1 MNKKEKTSAKNRKNQ
16 HFLLLFSIGVI
27 IMSFVTI
34 AVFYTLYQVSKN
46 NLISMWNNNA
56 IEISKNV
63 EFYLSA
69 PGDAVL
75 FTANKIEEM
84 QKKGISNEEINKYL
98 VEETAVYSTLIPSNS
113 TGVYAYCNG
122 EYLDGSAWVPPADYN
137 PLERPW
143 YIAAKEAD
151 GEIAFVKPFLNLQ
164 TNTMMMSVSLLLEDK
179 ESVVSMDIFLDSI
192 QNLEE
197 KMAADNDVDA
207 AMVIDKS
214 GVVVSH
220 SNPDEVGINYLTDGN
235 ETQKEL
241 TNTIF
246 SIEKGI
252 FTINSRYGRDLVFC
266 DHINNEW
273 YSVLILNERD
283 VFGSIRY
290 IYILSS
296 VVLII
301 VFLIFFGIF
310 YIFYHKQ
317 KEVDELH
324 EDIDAIADI
333 YTSMD
338 LLDFHNN
345 RARSLRTSLFNEH
358 FLGNNKDS
366 KIRNADETLVSMLAA
381 ESSRN
386 MLLQFMDIDSVKKR
400 LTSMDSISHEYLDND
415 NKWNRMENIVVAR
428 EADGTPAKIITSI
441 QCIDADK
448 RQQES
453 FKKMAETDSLTH
465 ILNRGGGETR
475 IYEYMEAG
483 RNGMFLLLDADNFK
497 YINDTYGHDKGDEI
511 IIILADCLTTTF
523 RDTDVVYRLGG
534 DEFAVFALGVE
545 SQDTAKLV
553 LSRLFTSINHIHLN
567 EIGDWKLHISVGA
580 MLYNSKESFNY
591 STIYKKIDA
600 AMYESK
606 KHPGNYY
613 TLI

>member
-98 VEETAVYSTLIPSNS
+98 VDETAVYSTLIPSNS

-122 EYLDGSAWVPPADYN
+122 EYLDGSGWVPPADYN

-338 LLDFHNN
+338 LLDFRSN
-345 RARSLRTSLFNEH
+345 RARSLRSSLINDH
-358 FLGNNKDS
+358 FIGNNKDS

-386 MLLQFMDIDSVKKR
+386 MLLQFMDIDSIKKR

-465 ILNRGGGETR
+465 ILNRGGGEAR

-567 EIGDWKLHISVGA
+567 EISDWKLHISVGA